1 MGLTRREWLAAA
13 AAASCSV
20 SERAGRQKRTL
31 AARKPRPTRAPIQSG
46 HSLLKARHPSLGL
59 AHLTLGEFPTR
70 CEHAKQLSRKLGLEL
85 WVKRDDLA
93 STFFG
98 GGKVRKLE
106 LLLADARQQKRTSV
120 VTFGGAGSNQCLA
133 TALFAPR
140 AGLKAEIV
148 LAPQPPSTHVAAQ
161 LRAMAN
167 THAQIHFAAEVGRAE
182 AEATAAMGRDP
193 KAPAAIPAGGTN
205 ALGNLAYVSAAL
217 ELDAQIR
224 GGLLPEPSWI
234 VIAAGT
240 LGSAVGLSLGLTLT
254 KRKTRVLAV
263 RASSQNYSNM
273 ARARALYEETARF
286 ASTRDA
292 TFPKPSFD
300 PQRLVLES
308 RELGGGYGRATPAG
322 DDATRIATD
331 LEGYHLEPTYTA
343 KALAALIRT
352 DRLATP
358 GPILLWLT
366 QSAASPPQSA
376 TPKQRLPRE
385 LHAYLDT

>member
-1 MGLTRREWLAAA
+1 MGLTRRQWLAAA
-13 AAASCSV
+13 AAAGCGV
-20 SERAGRQKRTL
+20 SEQPGRRERAL
-31 AARKPRPTRAPIQSG
+31 AARKTRPTLALVQSG
-46 HSLLKARHPSLGL
+46 HSLLQARQPSLGL
-59 AHLTLGEFPTR
+59 AHLALGEFPTD
-70 CEHAKQLSRKLGLEL
+70 CQHAKQLSRKLGLEL

-93 STFFG
+93 SALFG

-140 AGLKAEIV
+140 AGLKAELV
-148 LAPQPPSTHVAAQ
+148 LAPQPQSAQVAAQ

-167 THAQIHFAAEVGRAE
+167 TQAQIHFAAEVGRAE
-182 AEATAAMGRDP
+182 AEAAAAMARSP
-193 KAPAAIPAGGTN
+193 KAPAVLPAGGTN
-205 ALGNLAYVSAAL
+205 TLGNLAFVGAAL

-224 GGLLPEPSWI
+224 AGLLPEPNWI

-240 LGSAVGLSLGLTLT
+240 LGSAAGLALGLALT

-263 RASSQNYSNM
+263 RASSQNYSNA
-273 ARARALYEETARF
+273 ARARALYEDTVRF
-286 ASTRDA
+286 AAKRDA
-292 TFPKPSFD
+292 TFPTLEFD
-300 PQRLVLES
+300 PQRLALEA

-322 DDATRIATD
+322 DNATRLAAD
-331 LEGYHLEPTYTA
+331 LEGYRLEPTYTA
-343 KALAALIRT
+343 KALAALIRA
-352 DRLATP
+352 DRLVTP

-376 TPKQRLPRE
+376 TPKLRLPRE
-385 LHAYLDT
+385 LHTYLDH